1 MPETYE
7 VKPGEDLVHI
17 AHDKGFNNLDS
28 LLEAN
33 EALWTEE
40 RERGEVHASDRLQVP
55 TREELTPIQATC
67 ETGRRH
73 TFVCKTLKMEV
84 RVLPLDEEGQP
95 YRNAPYTLEVHLGQD
110 GVKDPLIEGE
120 TDEDG
125 VVEEWVP
132 VAKRATL
139 RLLVVNDEDDED
151 EDDLEDDEDLEPSG
165 EEAADDDDNAV
176 MLLSEEEGEDELGQE
191 NVMMEEEDTGEQP
204 ARYLERDDEDFVSEE
219 EDDDREE
226 IVILE
231 LRLGAL
237 EPVDTIQGMKGRLHN
252 LGYPCEAMDDA
263 QWDET
268 SGESLLAFMT
278 EQGAPRS
285 KSPDDESFLATARQ
299 LLLREHD
306 GLE

>member
-17 AHDKGFNNLDS
+17 AHAKGFNNLDT

-33 EALWTEE
+33 EALWTED
-40 RERGEVHASDRLQVP
+40 RVRGEVHAGDTLQVP

-95 YRNAPYTLEVHLGQD
+95 YRNAPYTLEVHLGQE
-110 GVKDPLIEGE
+110 GVEDPIIEGE

-139 RLLVVNDEDDED
+139 RLLVVRDEEEDED
-151 EDDLEDDEDLEPSG
+151 EDDLEDSD
-165 EEAADDDDNAV
+165 EEASERDPV
-176 MLLSEEEGEDELGQE
+176 EGMSEEEKEESDGSGGENAMSD
-191 NVMMEEEDTGEQP
+191 VDDAHEEP
-204 ARYLERDDEDFVSEE
+204 SSRSRRSDDEDFTM
-219 EDDDREE
+219 EDDAEDDVERDEL
-226 IVILE
+226 VILE
-231 LRLGAL
+231 LRLGELA
-237 EPVDTIQGMKGRLHN
+237 PVDTIPGMKDRLHN
-252 LGYPCEAMDDA
+252 LGYPCEEMEEAR
-263 QWDET
+263 WDET
-268 SGESLLAFMT
+268 SGRSLLAFMA
-278 EQGAPRS
+278 EQGAPRNTF
-285 KSPDDESFLATARQ
+285 PDDESFLARARQ
-299 LLLREHD
+299 LLRREHD

>member
-1 MPETYE
+1 MPEIYE

-17 AHDKGFNNLDS
+17 AHDKGFNSLDS

-33 EALWTEE
+33 AALWSED
-40 RERGEVHASDRLQVP
+40 RERGEVHPGDRLQVP
-55 TREELTPIQATC
+55 TREELKPIQATC
-67 ETGRRH
+67 EPGRRH
-73 TFVCKTLKMEV
+73 TFICKTLKMEV

-110 GVKDPLIEGE
+110 GAEDPLFEGD

-139 RLLVVNDEDDED
+139 RLLVI
-151 EDDLEDDEDLEPSG
+151 
-165 EEAADDDDNAV
+165 
-176 MLLSEEEGEDELGQE
+176 
-191 NVMMEEEDTGEQP
+191 
-204 ARYLERDDEDFVSEE
+204 RDDEDDDEAEAEDEGKGKGSTEMLLEE
-219 EDDDREE
+219 EDSRESVHALSIPEGDDASEQPSQHGQSDDDEFIPVEDSDDEDRDE

-237 EPVDTIQGMKGRLHN
+237 EPVDTIPGMKDRLNN
-252 LGYPCEAMDDA
+252 LGYPCESMDEPR
-263 QWDET
+263 WDET
-268 SGESLLAFMT
+268 STRGLFAFMA
-278 EQGAPRS
+278 EQGEPHS
-285 KSPDDESFLATARQ
+285 TFPNDESFLTRARQ
-299 LLLREHD
+299 LLVREYD